1 MQPKEIFTVFT
12 NNSFGIY
19 ILPTTEQQ
27 NELKVSWLSKQTV
40 GTLMATGD
48 VTLSIATHLLC
59 LICVMQAEILSHTK
73 TDIAQN
79 TYNLLK
85 TVVWVPDDKVT

>member
-1 MQPKEIFTVFT
+1 
-12 NNSFGIY
+12 
-19 ILPTTEQQ
+19 
-27 NELKVSWLSKQTV
+27 
-40 GTLMATGD
+40 MATGD